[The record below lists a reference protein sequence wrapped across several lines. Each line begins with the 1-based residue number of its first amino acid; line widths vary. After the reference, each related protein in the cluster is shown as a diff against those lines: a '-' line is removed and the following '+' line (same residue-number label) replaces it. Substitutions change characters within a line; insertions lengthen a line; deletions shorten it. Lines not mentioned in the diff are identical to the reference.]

1 MKKFVMGFGICALA
15 FGLAACGGDEE
26 ATPEEEPVASEE
38 PVDGEQQEMDS
49 LIDTSDIPDVIAVVN
64 GEEVD
69 REIYVSSLEQ
79 EAMQLAMQ
87 GIDVESEE
95 GAAYLDQVK
104 DQVLDRII
112 NSILVTHAANEEG
125 IEATEEEIDSGVTD
139 LMGQFG
145 LESEEQL
152 QELLEAQGVDM
163 DELRNDVA
171 ESVKSNK
178 FVEQK
183 VADIEVSEE
192 DIQAFY
198 DDAIA
203 AMPEAEGEA
212 ELPSLDEV
220 RGEIEYQLQMDI
232 LLSDLREDSD
242 VTVNV

>member
-1 MKKFVMGFGICALA
+1 MKKFIRGIGICALA

-26 ATPEEEPVASEE
+26 AAPEEPVASEE
-38 PVDGEQQEMDS
+38 PVEGEQEMDS
-49 LIDTSDIPDVIAVVN
+49 FIDTSDIPDVIAIVN

-69 REIYVSSLEQ
+69 REIYVSTLEQ

-87 GIDVESEE
+87 GIDVDSEE

-125 IEATEEEIDSGVTD
+125 IEATEEEIDMGVTD
-139 LMGQFG
+139 LMAQFG

-163 DELRNDVA
+163 EELRADVA
-171 ESVKSNK
+171 ENVKSNK
-178 FVEQK
+178 YVEQK
-183 VADIEVSEE
+183 VAEIEVSEDE
-192 DIQAFY
+192 IQAFY
-198 DDAIA
+198 DEAIA
-203 AMPEAEGEA
+203 AMPETEEA
-212 ELPSLDEV
+212 ELPGLDEV
-220 RGEIEYQLQMDI
+220 RGEIEQQLQMEK
-232 LLSDLREDSD
+232 LLSNLREESD

>member
-1 MKKFVMGFGICALA
+1 MKKFVRGIGICALA

-26 ATPEEEPVASEE
+26 AAPEEPVASEE
-38 PVDGEQQEMDS
+38 PAEGEQEMDS
-49 LIDTSDIPDVIAVVN
+49 FIDTSDIPDVIAIVN

-69 REIYVSSLEQ
+69 REIYVSTLEQ

-87 GIDVESEE
+87 GIDVDSEE

-125 IEATEEEIDSGVTD
+125 IEATEEEIDMGVTD
-139 LMGQFG
+139 LMAQFG

-163 DELRNDVA
+163 EELRSDVA
-171 ESVKSNK
+171 ENVKSNK
-178 FVEQK
+178 YVEQK
-183 VADIEVSEE
+183 VAEIEVSEE
-192 DIQAFY
+192 EIQAFY
-198 DDAIA
+198 DEAIA
-203 AMPEAEGEA
+203 AMPETEEA

-220 RGEIEYQLQMDI
+220 RGEIEQQLQMEK
-232 LLSDLREDSD
+232 LLSNLREESD

>member
-1 MKKFVMGFGICALA
+1 LIELKKFVRGIGICALA

-26 ATPEEEPVASEE
+26 AAPEEPVASEE
-38 PVDGEQQEMDS
+38 PAEGEQEMDS
-49 LIDTSDIPDVIAVVN
+49 FIDTSDIPDVIAIVN

-69 REIYVSSLEQ
+69 REIYVSTLEQ

-87 GIDVESEE
+87 GIDVDSEE

-125 IEATEEEIDSGVTD
+125 IEATEEEIDMGVTD
-139 LMGQFG
+139 LMAQFG

-163 DELRNDVA
+163 EELRSDVA
-171 ESVKSNK
+171 ENVKSNK
-178 FVEQK
+178 YVEQK
-183 VADIEVSEE
+183 VAEIEVSEE
-192 DIQAFY
+192 EIQAFY
-198 DDAIA
+198 DEAIA
-203 AMPEAEGEA
+203 AMPETEEA

-220 RGEIEYQLQMDI
+220 RGEIEQQLQMEK
-232 LLSDLREDSD
+232 LLSNLREESD